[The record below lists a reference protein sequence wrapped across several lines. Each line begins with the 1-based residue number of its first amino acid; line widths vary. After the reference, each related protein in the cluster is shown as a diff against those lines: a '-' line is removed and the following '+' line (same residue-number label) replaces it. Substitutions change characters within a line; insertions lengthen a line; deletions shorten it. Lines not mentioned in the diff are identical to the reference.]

1 MRNRDKNKEL
11 LIRHKAMEMI
21 VKHGFDGLSMQKLA
35 KAANVSP
42 ATIYIYF
49 KDRED
54 LIEQLALS
62 EVENMVSASFVD
74 FKPSM
79 PFAKGLKIQ
88 WRNRANYWIKHPLRA
103 QFMEQIRHSPV
114 AAKMHKKAKQEF
126 SVIMREFVHNSI
138 LRGEIVKLPVE
149 VYWAIA
155 YAPLYQLIKFHN
167 DGRGLHQEKFVLEEK
182 MLDKALKLVIKALKP

>member
-1 MRNRDKNKEL
+1 MRNRDENKEL
-11 LIRHKAMEMI
+11 LIRRKAMEMI

-35 KAANVSP
+35 KASNVSP

-62 EVENMVSASFVD
+62 EVDNMVSATFVD
-74 FKPSM
+74 FDPGM

-88 WRNRANYWIKHPLRA
+88 WRNRANYWIKNPLRA
-103 QFMEQIRHSPV
+103 QFLEQIRHSPIAV
-114 AAKMHKKAKQEF
+114 KVHKKAKKDF
-126 SVIMREFVHNSI
+126 SIIMREFVHNAI
-138 LRGEIVKLPVE
+138 TRGEIVKLPVE
-149 VYWAIA
+149 VFWAVA

-167 DGRGLHQEKFVLEEK
+167 DGRGLHQEKFALEEK
-182 MLDKALKLVIKALKP
+182 MLGQALKLVIKALKP